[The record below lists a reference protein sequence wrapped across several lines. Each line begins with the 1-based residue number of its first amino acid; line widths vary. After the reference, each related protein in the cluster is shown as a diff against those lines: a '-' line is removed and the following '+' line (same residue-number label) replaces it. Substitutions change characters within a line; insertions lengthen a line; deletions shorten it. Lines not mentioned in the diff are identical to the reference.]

1 MRNAV
6 ALLFA
11 CLALVTPS
19 AVPAETL
26 EDVVRD
32 LEAAY
37 SRMTDLRAEFTQTA
51 FNKSLNQTIP
61 AQGTVYLKKGGRL
74 RWEYTEPTPQEIV
87 SDGRKL
93 WVYTPALNQ
102 VNVGVAPGALA
113 GPAGSFLAGLGRLR
127 AEFDVRFRILAQPKN
142 EVRLETN
149 EITVL
154 AADDMKLKAV
164 VDILQSRLHKRG
176 VPLKALTYGKVEE
189 AAGGTLRQKISLQQG
204 IPIEKAREIVRLVKD
219 TKLKVQAAIQE
230 DHVRVSGKNRDDL
243 QKVIALLKEKDL
255 GIAIQF
261 TNYRSV

>member
-1 MRNAV
+1 MAAENS
-6 ALLFA
+6 FDIA
-11 CLALVTPS
+11 CKI
-19 AVPAETL
+19 
-26 EDVVRD
+26 D
-32 LEAAY
+32 
-37 SRMTDLRAEFTQTA
+37 
-51 FNKSLNQTIP
+51 
-61 AQGTVYLKKGGRL
+61 
-74 RWEYTEPTPQEIV
+74 PQEV
-87 SDGRKL
+87 
-93 WVYTPALNQ
+93 TNALDQ
-102 VNVGVAPGALA
+102 ARREIETRYDLK
-113 GPAGSFLAGLGRLR
+113 GS
-127 AEFDVRFRILAQPKN
+127 KN

-189 AAGGTLRQKISLQQG
+189 ASGGVLRQKIALQQG
-204 IPIEKAREIVRLVKD
+204 IPIEKAREIVRLIKD

-243 QKVIALLKEKDL
+243 QTIIARLKERDF